1 MGWQLYFRP
10 AFVIGTVFWDLKSID
25 LPVSPNLFL
34 SDEIRCLCNFR
45 GPEGSRDLDA
55 SINAL
60 VRLTSGQH
68 VSASVVASS
77 IQLLEAG
84 VKQRLVDARKVCDAL
99 LSPAHMKHDNKAFW
113 IQSFK
118 VR

>member
-1 MGWQLYFRP
+1 MLGQKNSSDGKLYDAEVF
-10 AFVIGTVFWDLKSID
+10 ITVKE
-25 LPVSPNLFL
+25 PYLFL
-34 SDEIRCLCNFR
+34 SDESRCLRIFR

-55 SINAL
+55 SISAL

-113 IQSFK
+113 IQGFK